1 MLLLL
6 TLSTH
11 LVLANNVE
19 TKNTIISYSVEHA
32 SQKEVHVAGVLR
44 VLDKR

>member
-1 MLLLL
+1 MLLLS
-6 TLSTH
+6 TLGTH

-19 TKNTIISYSVEHA
+19 TKNTISYSVEHA